1 MLVASAYLKP
11 GEIQDLADQI
21 GEIGNAAVGYDLKV
35 LVRIEVGSEGKRPP
49 EDVVTKLKKLLMG
62 ISASLKLE

>member
-21 GEIGNAAVGYDLKV
+21 GEIGNAAVGYDMKTQ
-35 LVRIEVGSEGKRPP
+35 VRIELGSSGKRPP
-49 EDVVTKLKKLLMG
+49 PNVVVKINAKLEAIAKH
-62 ISASLKLE
+62 LKLG